1 MSALFQSSSSDPIGL
16 LAGKGE
22 LPVLFAQAVSLL
34 RRPLVVIGVEGLT
47 DRRVEDFAE
56 KTHYVRLG
64 DIESIGGILK
74 QSKVKKVAL
83 AGGIPK
89 KEIYNPGFELD
100 ASARHFIEQTRNKGD
115 DHLLRAFQVFLKI
128 KCGVSVLDS
137 RSILKG
143 LLAKKGTLSRRAPSE
158 TEWTDLRFGFGIAK
172 GVGKMDIGQTVVVK
186 RGVVLAIEALEGTDA
201 AIRRGGDLGRG
212 QAVIVKVSKPNQDL
226 RFDLP
231 CIGLETLESL
241 KAADS
246 SVLGIEAGKTL
257 LLSGER
263 LIREADQAGISIVG
277 L

>member
-1 MSALFQSSSSDPIGL
+1 M
-16 LAGKGE
+16 AGKGE
-22 LPVLFAQAVSLL
+22 LPVLFAQAVASL
-34 RRPLVVIGVEGLT
+34 RRRLVVIGVEGLT
-47 DRRVEDFAE
+47 DRRVEDFSE

-64 DIESIGGILK
+64 DVEIIAGILK

-89 KEIYNPGFELD
+89 KEIYNPGFQLD
-100 ASARHFIEQTRNKGD
+100 TSARGFIEQTRNKGD
-115 DHLLRAFQVFLKI
+115 DHLLRAFQTFLKI
-128 KCGVSVLDS
+128 KCGVSVIDS
-137 RSILKG
+137 RSILKE
-143 LLAKKGTLSRRAPSE
+143 LLAKKGLLSRRVPSE
-158 TEWTDLRFGFGIAK
+158 AEWSDLRFGFGIAK

-201 AIRRGGDLGRG
+201 AIRRGGELGRG
-212 QAVIVKVSKPNQDL
+212 QAVIVKASKPNQDL

-231 CIGLETLESL
+231 CIGPETIASL

-257 LLSGER
+257 ILSGER
-263 LIREADQAGISIVG
+263 LIREADEAGISIVG